1 MVKLATKTISKS
13 DQLEAVVWAALEKV
27 SQKQKDA
34 DSLPEGT
41 QHTVNL
47 DLSGSVDGEPFNA
60 SVNSVLSIGHRQTRS
75 SSVNPQVPQ
84 LIAWILSKLNR
95 VTRHRIILDLP
106 EEFLANDKQMPEPSP
121 VLVSE
126 VERLLKQLRQ
136 TKTVEARGSV
146 RCEYSI

>member
-1 MVKLATKTISKS
+1 M
-13 DQLEAVVWAALEKV
+13 
-27 SQKQKDA
+27 
-34 DSLPEGT
+34 
-41 QHTVNL
+41 
-47 DLSGSVDGEPFNA
+47 DGEPFDE

-84 LIAWILSKLNR
+84 LIAWILGKLNSA
-95 VTRHRIILDLP
+95 TRNRILLDLP
-106 EEFLANDKQMPEPSP
+106 VEFVDNQNQMPEPNL

-126 VERLLKQLRQ
+126 VEHMLKQLRK